1 MSQRSTVIYRY
12 DGSFDGLLC
21 CVFRAIAQKEEPMD
35 IQAEEDAQAT
45 LLPVVEV
52 VTRADQAQRVLR
64 SIPEKLGPSAL
75 RCVKLAFLSGKA
87 GREIAILDFLRLGYR
102 VGPHIMGML
111 ADPRVDPVV
120 SAARNVLGE
129 AHLLKGFTRFSQY
142 GGVLAAEIE
151 PKNHVLPIL
160 GSHFRARMPGESFLI
175 HDRIHGM
182 VLACSGGVCRLFPVT
197 ELELPEAEPM
207 EKRYRRLWTRFY
219 DTVGIESRYNPQCR
233 MTQMP
238 KRYWGLMTEFQN
250 ENRFDTLPR

>member
-1 MSQRSTVIYRY
+1 
-12 DGSFDGLLC
+12 
-21 CVFRAIAQKEEPMD
+21 MD

-175 HDRIHGM
+175 HDRTHGM

-250 ENRFDTLPR
+250 ENRFNTLPR